1 MSKQSSLAKEVLE
14 QSAFGSFKVD
24 GLNKWVE
31 VIFKGPFNG
40 KPQVFL
46 SVPSQNGRLITSR
59 MGLVNEQGF
68 TVILQDKSNPNLMDA
83 AAVDVSIATE
93 PHASSSITSS
103 GMFLSKRNI
112 FSPFKTAFSPAMG
125 WNCLNKKPIKIIINE
140 AIAAN
145 TCALSSSGVIVSI
158 EIKFAI

>member
-1 MSKQSSLAKEVLE
+1 MIPLLNILTPSLWINIA
-14 QSAFGSFKVD
+14 
-24 GLNKWVE
+24 
-31 VIFKGPFNG
+31 
-40 KPQVFL
+40 
-46 SVPSQNGRLITSR
+46 
-59 MGLVNEQGF
+59 
-68 TVILQDKSNPNLMDA
+68 A
-83 AAVDVSIATE
+83 AAVEVNIASE

-112 FSPFKTAFSPAMG
+112 FSPFKRAFSPAMG